1 VLAIL
6 ETLVAFDERTG
17 VIPAKGMPIAVV
29 GLSEPA
35 VVEVRAASDGDG
47 NTERVLNVA
56 FLTTGPTAISRR
68 ESTRV
73 EPAKAIWV
81 GLALDI
87 DADIGL
93 RSVLPPKY
101 TYKNAEGIFDL
112 AIAPPDI
119 TAIAFAPAVGS
130 VSSVGLAEVE
140 TFEEVTAQK
149 TLAEAEAVLVISSG
163 DLSPETTHN
172 DAEGTLDCPILTIN
186 IAGRVVCGRVP
197 FFPRG
202 RGERGEEGEKCRNLE
217 HGKGCWCR

>member
-1 VLAIL
+1 MALL
-6 ETLVAFDERTG
+6 G
-17 VIPAKGMPIAVV
+17 
-29 GLSEPA
+29 
-35 VVEVRAASDGDG
+35 
-47 NTERVLNVA
+47 
-56 FLTTGPTAISRR
+56 TGPTAIARR
-68 ESTRV
+68 KRTRV

-81 GLALDI
+81 GLALYI
-87 DADIGL
+87 DANIGL
-93 RSVLPPKY
+93 RSVAPTKY

-112 AIAPPDI
+112 TIATTNI
-119 TAIAFAPAVGS
+119 TAIAFTPAVEP

-149 TLAEAEAVLVISSG
+149 TLAEAEAVLVISSVESSR
-163 DLSPETTHN
+163 DTTHD

-197 FFPRG
+197 FFPRC

>member
-1 VLAIL
+1 MLAIL
-6 ETLVAFDERTG
+6 ETLVAFNKWTG
-17 VIPAKGMPIAVV
+17 VIPAKGMPVAVV

-35 VVEVRAASDGDG
+35 VVKVRAASDGDG

-68 ESTRV
+68 ERTRV

-93 RSVLPPKY
+93 RSVAPIKY

-119 TAIAFAPAVGS
+119 TAIAFTPAVGP
-130 VSSVGLAEVE
+130 VNSVGLAKVE
-140 TFEEVTAQK
+140 PFEDVTAQK
-149 TLAEAEAVLVISSG
+149 TLAEAEAVLVISSIE
-163 DLSPETTHN
+163 STSEITYN
-172 DAEGTLDCPILTIN
+172 DAKGTLDGPILTIN

-197 FFPRG
+197 FLPRC